1 MTAARPRRAA
11 RLVLAAGLAGLAVP
25 ALAEAPAEDVETP
38 AVPAAAAEPAPS
50 GAPATAPATDS
61 PAPAEPAAAPAAAA
75 ESRAELAR
83 IRAELE
89 RLEARQ
95 RELRAALA
103 ALATR
108 LGEPAAV
115 ADPDADGAA
124 ASASPAEPVAAA
136 PDEPARP
143 SPAARYR
150 DPAPR
155 LFDRARA
162 AFAELNFYDAE
173 RLFGEFLERYPE
185 HEQAAHAHYWLGE
198 TRYAQGRFRSAVDEF
213 EALLARPAGPW
224 HPVARLKI
232 GYAWFELG
240 DYARARAVLTELRAA
255 DPGGNIARLAQLRL
269 ERLARLAP
277 ELFPEP

>member
-25 ALAEAPAEDVETP
+25 APAEAPAEDVETP

-61 PAPAEPAAAPAAAA
+61 PAPAEPAPAAAGA
-75 ESRAELAR
+75 EEPRAELAR

-95 RELRAALA
+95 RELRAAVA
-103 ALATR
+103 ALDAR
-108 LGEPAAV
+108 LGEPAA
-115 ADPDADGAA
+115 AA
-124 ASASPAEPVAAA
+124 AAETDPEPTAAA